1 MRGARVRGLTRAT
14 DRAAFLRVPQTLKVA
29 HDAAKGPT
37 WARAKAESLLGDEEF
52 YLQVSRRKRD
62 WAGVS
67 VGRTGPGR
75 RAKWE
80 RVRGNEYVGTAK
92 RESHRARK
100 EG

>member
-1 MRGARVRGLTRAT
+1 M
-14 DRAAFLRVPQTLKVA
+14 LKVA

-75 RAKWE
+75 RA
-80 RVRGNEYVGTAK
+80 
-92 RESHRARK
+92 
-100 EG
+100 